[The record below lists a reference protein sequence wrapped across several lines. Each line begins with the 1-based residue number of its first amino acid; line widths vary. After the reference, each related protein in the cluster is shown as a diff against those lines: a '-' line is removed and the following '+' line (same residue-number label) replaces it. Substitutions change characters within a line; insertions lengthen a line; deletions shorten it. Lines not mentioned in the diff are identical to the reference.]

1 MRFERTVIGGVEM
14 VALLRP
20 LFSKRRRA
28 QHFGSRI
35 QIKWMQVK
43 LLFLSG
49 KGAIARSRN
58 ESRSWIAFIS

>member
-1 MRFERTVIGGVEM
+1 MRFQRTVIGGVEM
-14 VALLRP
+14 LALLRP
-20 LFSKRRRA
+20 LSSKRRRA

-49 KGAIARSRN
+49 KGAIARN